1 MIAVGELNQFVVF
14 NAVSLVYTAIRR
26 VKALHRKA
34 LLGVKQEVINFLGY
48 ALLRHIV
55 HVVLVG
61 RKACPVA
68 LGNVS
73 LAHGQVLGV

>member
-34 LLGVKQEVINFLGY
+34 LLGAKQEVINFLGY
-48 ALLRHIV
+48 ALLGHIV
-55 HVVLVG
+55 RIVLVG

-68 LGNVS
+68 LGNIS
-73 LAHGQVLGV
+73 LAYR